1 MEAGAEGGRRWVPAS
16 EVESNKNRL
25 ACLINT
31 ARSVLQRQPRVQLTF
46 LFSVRGRGSSREG
59 VAGTKKTNFPNR
71 ETRQRLAAA
80 RQHRLRGPCDKPCR
94 FHRIKQ
100 SLFFASARLV
110 CSQSTL
116 CGIMVSAAVGFP
128 PLLYLE
134 RADTVWSKLQASGG
148 GFYLHHFLLVL
159 PVSWQ
164 LLAKGEVV
172 HAWKGALV
180 LSASHCLCLLLT
192 AIAFHS
198 SWRGEKDTLKYT
210 LSKWRLRL
218 AWAWPWDSLHL
229 LSTQGV
235 AANDIVSIGGKKAQV
250 LSFLI
255 DWVACLTKHC
265 RKSSRGQIC
274 TLITRRRPQLSHSS
288 VSDFKH
294 GGEGQGEN
302 YFRNDSSFASPVDN
316 FAWGDAWGFC

>member
-46 LFSVRGRGSSREG
+46 LFSVRGRGNDGEG
-59 VAGTKKTNFPNR
+59 GGDSVGTKKTILPDC
-71 ETRQRLAAA
+71 ETRQRSAAA
-80 RQHRLRGPCDKPCR
+80 RRRRLQGPSHTPRR
-94 FHRIKQ
+94 FNCSRCFCASCLFANCVHVP
-100 SLFFASARLV
+100 SLFSG
-110 CSQSTL
+110 L
-116 CGIMVSAAVGFP
+116 CGFSTSIILGESWHSVMQATGFRGW
-128 PLLYLE
+128 L
-134 RADTVWSKLQASGG
+134 
-148 GFYLHHFLLVL
+148 YLHHLLLVL

-164 LLAKGEVV
+164 LLAKGEVA

-235 AANDIVSIGGKKAQV
+235 AANDIDSMVE
-250 LSFLI
+250 
-255 DWVACLTKHC
+255 
-265 RKSSRGQIC
+265 KSSGAVV
-274 TLITRRRPQLSHSS
+274 PHWS
-288 VSDFKH
+288 
-294 GGEGQGEN
+294 G
-302 YFRNDSSFASPVDN
+302 
-316 FAWGDAWGFC
+316 